1 MVCVLEDVIKRYG
14 GRLVLRQGE
23 KRVVFRGFLQHSRS
37 KSMQNMERVYGP
49 LGEIPGGRFLLM
61 APMSVAISVGDIIEQ
76 KDRTFTVQRIE
87 TATINDREVYRW
99 GLCTERGVDP

>member
-1 MVCVLEDVIKRYG
+1 MVCVLEDVIGRYG

-37 KSMQNMERVYGP
+37 KSLQNMERGYGP

-61 APMSVAISVGDIIEQ
+61 ADCHLQVTPSMQ
-76 KDRTFTVQRIE
+76 LT
-87 TATINDREVYRW
+87 
-99 GLCTERGVDP
+99 P

>member
-1 MVCVLEDVIKRYG
+1 MDCMLEDVIRRYG

-37 KSMQNMERVYGP
+37 KSLQNMERAYGP

-61 APMSVAISVGDIIEQ
+61 APISVAISVGDIIEQ
-76 KDRTFTVQRIE
+76 KDRSFSVQRIE
-87 TATINDREVYRW
+87 TVTVKDREVYRW
-99 GLCTERGVDP
+99 GLCTERGADA

>member
-1 MVCVLEDVIKRYG
+1 MVCVLEDVIGRYS

-37 KSMQNMERVYGP
+37 KSLQNMERVYGL

-61 APMSVAISVGDIIEQ
+61 APMHVAISVGDIIEQ
-76 KDRTFTVQRIE
+76 KNRTFTVQRIE
-87 TATINDREVYRW
+87 TVTVKDREVYRW